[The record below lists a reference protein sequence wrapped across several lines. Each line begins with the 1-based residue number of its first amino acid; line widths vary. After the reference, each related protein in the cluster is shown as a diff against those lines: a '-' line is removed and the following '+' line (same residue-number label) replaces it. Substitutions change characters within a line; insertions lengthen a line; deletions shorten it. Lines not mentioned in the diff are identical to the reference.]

1 MDYSDD
7 EYSDELQL
15 EVEPGLSGSG
25 NSGEDS
31 DELFVEDD
39 ALRSLVGAR
48 ILQPSMSEESS
59 INEYMD
65 PHWND
70 LIDAKNSIIDTI
82 KEEKRV
88 NYFVFVYKIKM
99 SRNYGMRKPM
109 KNELIRLFEIIL
121 DFLERLS
128 MARGKFPGPAFR
140 IYDYF
145 SLLEEQLLPHFREP
159 WCPNNSI
166 DYKLDALNI
175 DKTALKSILRC
186 YGQILARIKKHFGPG
201 VWPAEK
207 KAPSSLLKTISS
219 SSVKASEVIS
229 AETPSVDSSD
239 GIFTALITKNIASAN
254 RSPQITRTSLDSPN
268 VQDASTVGEIAS
280 KFDGELN
287 GSSSNTSSEYLG
299 SNSMS
304 AQEDA
309 EEDEIQGCSN
319 L

>member
-7 EYSDELQL
+7 EYSDEPEW
-15 EVEPGLSGSG
+15 EVEPGLSGPE

-31 DELFVEDD
+31 DELSVEDD

-48 ILQPSMSEESS
+48 ILQPKMSEESS

-88 NYFVFVYKIKM
+88 YYFVVYKVKM

-109 KNELIRLFEIIL
+109 KNELIKLFEIIL

-140 IYDYF
+140 IWDYF
-145 SLLEEQLLPHFREP
+145 SLLEEQLLPHLREP
-159 WCPNNSI
+159 WSPNNTI
-166 DYKLDALNI
+166 DYKLDALNL
-175 DKTALKSILRC
+175 DKTALKSILRY
-186 YGQILARIKKHFGPG
+186 YGQVLARIKNHFGPG

-207 KAPSSLLKTISS
+207 KAPSSLLKTFSS
-219 SSVKASEVIS
+219 SSVIASEVIS
-229 AETPSVDSSD
+229 TETPSVDSSD
-239 GIFTALITKNIASAN
+239 GIFTALNTKNIVSAN
-254 RSPQITRTSLDSPN
+254 RSPQITRTSLDSPS

-280 KFDGELN
+280 KFDEELN
-287 GSSSNTSSEYLG
+287 GSSPNTSSEYLG

-309 EEDEIQGCSN
+309 EEDEIQGGSY